1 MTITRIG
8 STFQHI
14 DENMSASQKSK
25 NDMFAE
31 GSANVIQLGND
42 LRKVPQM
49 RFSSGM
55 TCGRFRKCD
64 SAREQT
70 CGRFRK
76 RDSTR
81 KQTCGR
87 FRKRVS
93 TREQT
98 CGRFRK
104 RVSTRKQTCGEMRK
118 KGKKRKHTRALF
130 LECVS
135 IM

>member
-1 MTITRIG
+1 
-8 STFQHI
+8 
-14 DENMSASQKSK
+14 
-25 NDMFAE
+25 MFAE
-31 GSANVIQLGND
+31 GSANAIPLGND

-49 RFSSGM
+49 RFRSGM

-64 SAREQT
+64 SARKQT

-81 KQTCGR
+81 
-87 FRKRVS
+87 
-93 TREQT
+93 EQT

-104 RVSTRKQTCGEMRK
+104 HVSTRKQTCGEMCK

>member
-1 MTITRIG
+1 
-8 STFQHI
+8 
-14 DENMSASQKSK
+14 
-25 NDMFAE
+25 MFAE

-55 TCGRFRKCD
+55 ACGRFRKRD

-70 CGRFRK
+70 CGGFRK
-76 RDSTR
+76 RDTA
-81 KQTCGR
+81 
-87 FRKRVS
+87 
-93 TREQT
+93 REQT
-98 CGRFRK
+98 CG
-104 RVSTRKQTCGEMRK
+104 EMCK
-118 KGKKRKHTRALF
+118 NGKKRKHTRALF